1 MHLKPVSLFKRGAL
15 VVAAAAALLCT
26 GCASHIVNMTADT
39 LAENPSGIY
48 TITARVQ
55 PDKTELIK
63 GSLHVS
69 IVINGQIHP
78 MSLSQLGDGIYEY
91 DYHMPAGSTEAKYY
105 LLINYGAIRGK
116 TGFPVEEYTELRTI
130 KLANRYVYTLDAI
143 RGPIGARIAIVGRGF
158 TPQDVVYVGST
169 PARTVF
175 ESLNVIS
182 FAVPAVAAGQNY
194 EISVNNGT
202 TSQKVG
208 TFRVDGLSLTV
219 NPTEVS
225 LRTGGRASLN
235 FVLGNPAPEGGLLI
249 DVSTDIPKSV
259 IMPEVIIPAGATTAT
274 ITLQGGQ
281 PGNGS
286 LFVSGVGSGEISVP
300 VTVTAR

>member
-15 VVAAAAALLCT
+15 ILAAAAALLSA
-26 GCASHIVNMTADT
+26 GCASNIVNMTADT

-69 IVINGQIHP
+69 IVIDGQIHP
-78 MSLSQLGDGIYEY
+78 MTLSQLGDGIYEY
-91 DYHMPAGSTEAKYY
+91 DYHMPAGRTEATYY

-169 PARTVF
+169 PARTMF

-182 FAVPAVAAGQNY
+182 FAVPPVAAGQNY

-219 NPTEVS
+219 NPSEIS
-225 LRTGGRASLN
+225 LRTGGRATLNLSL
-235 FVLGNPAPEGGLLI
+235 I
-249 DVSTDIPKSV
+249 H
-259 IMPEVIIPAGATTAT
+259 
-274 ITLQGGQ
+274 
-281 PGNGS
+281 
-286 LFVSGVGSGEISVP
+286 ISEP
-300 VTVTAR
+300 TRPY